1 MPEPAPLRVD
11 LDAVELV
18 DPDPRWHAS
27 WWDSAQEFEAAGDY
41 QHGSGLITDDMS
53 DADCKGEPWR
63 PAQMQDRGRFAAFCA
78 DMRARA
84 ERAVAEPL
92 GFVPDSKLFI
102 VAGETFLGSLSLRH
116 ELNDWLLR
124 EGGHIGYSV
133 RPSARRRGVA
143 TRALRLGLD
152 RARALGIERALVTCD
167 DDNAASAATI
177 ARNGGVLQD
186 VTAGKRRYR
195 IDLR

>member
-1 MPEPAPLRVD
+1 MPLSFAP
-11 LDAVELV
+11 DAVELV
-18 DPDPRWHAS
+18 DPDPCWHAS
-27 WWDSAQEFEAAGDY
+27 WWESAQEFEAAGDH
-41 QHGSGLITDDMS
+41 QHGSGLIPDDES

-63 PAQMQDRGRFAAFCA
+63 PAQMGDPGRFAAFCA

-84 ERAVAEPL
+84 DRAVAEQL
-92 GFVPDSKLFI
+92 GYVPDSKLFI

-116 ELNDWLLR
+116 ELNDWLRR

-143 TRALRLGLD
+143 ARALRLGLD
-152 RARALGIERALVTCD
+152 RARDLGIDRALATCE
-167 DDNAASAATI
+167 DDNIASAATI
-177 ARNGGVLQD
+177 LRNGGVLED
-186 VTAGKRRYR
+186 VTDGKRRYW